1 MANIACFSRNRCT
14 TVEIV
19 DEQTTR
25 STCRVQDT
33 VMEAWVEVLVKAPN
47 LDIVEATGEIRR
59 SGQGNHIDMSGDLQK
74 VIGARVG
81 PGIKKIIRGLIGDRP
96 FVETLSALL
105 DECCN
110 GVIMSYTRDVL
121 LSAPNDPLEDSR
133 ETNSQASIGKA
144 TISFLSTEC
153 WKMTFTAS
161 KLTWILACPVWRSG
175 PFRDGGIGWK
185 TPNAPGLFLFFRK
198 RWASG

>member
-1 MANIACFSRNRCT
+1 MADIACFTRNRCT

-33 VMEAWVEVLVKAPN
+33 SMEAWVEILVKSPN

-59 SGQGNHIDMSGDLQK
+59 SSEGNRLDISGDLRK

-96 FVETLSALL
+96 FVEMMAILL

-110 GVIMSYTRDVL
+110 GVIMSFTRDVL
-121 LSAPNDPLEDSR
+121 LAAPKDPSGEKVFFSNMVRANPRLYNSCAALSEGSPLMETLELDK
-133 ETNSQASIGKA
+133 I
-144 TISFLSTEC
+144 
-153 WKMTFTAS
+153 
-161 KLTWILACPVWRSG
+161 
-175 PFRDGGIGWK
+175 DG
-185 TPNAPGLFLFFRK
+185 R
-198 RWASG
+198 R